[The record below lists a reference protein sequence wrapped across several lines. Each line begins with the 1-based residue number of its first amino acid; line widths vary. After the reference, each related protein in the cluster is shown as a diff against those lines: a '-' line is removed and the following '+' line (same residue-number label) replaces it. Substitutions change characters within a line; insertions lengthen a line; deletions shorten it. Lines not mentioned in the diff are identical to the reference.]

1 MNLTNIKNEVERYMK
16 KIMIITYIVGSLSIA
31 SALEIDSM
39 KWTQDYE
46 MLVNLNGGVESTIEG
61 LDQNKNGVRD
71 DVEYYVEHRYK
82 DKPFQKTLFLEA
94 AKKIQKIIALPKEA
108 TKDHIK
114 LDNELLEIYTC
125 RDYMLYKL
133 EDKDIKTELKEK
145 MIFKSKVLN
154 TNKRLRAYIDHKKL
168 LPFEDDGLSDETL
181 EDRRVAC
188 QDRYKVLTNPDLVSS
203 K

>member
-1 MNLTNIKNEVERYMK
+1 MK
-16 KIMIITYIVGSLSIA
+16 KIMLITYLVGSISIA

-46 MLVNLNGGVESTIEG
+46 LLVNLNSRVESTLEG
-61 LDQNKNGVRD
+61 LDQNKNGIRD

-94 AKKIQKIIALPKEA
+94 AKKIQKIIALPKESI
-108 TKDHIK
+108 KEHVK

-133 EDKDIKTELKEK
+133 EDKNIETELKEK

-168 LPFEDDGLSDETL
+168 LPFEDDNLSDEIL
-181 EDRRVAC
+181 DEKRVAC
-188 QDRYKVLTNPDLVSS
+188 QNRYKALTNPDMVSS